1 MITNEQLGL
10 SDNQGLR
17 ILVKEMIDAQRL
29 VNVILLDIDNF
40 KQINDEYGESVGD
53 ELITLIAQTLKQMAV
68 ECAGKGFRNFGDE
81 FGLVIPD
88 ISLEHVFLQAEDL
101 RKQIEEKQTSTIR
114 GTVSIGVANAPRDGK
129 DVEGVIRSASAALY
143 TAKENGRNCVALPP
157 NEEMIMKTCY
167 YPSALINRLKQIAPR
182 VGKKE
187 SVLLREALENL
198 LRQHDDLRSV

>member
-1 MITNEQLGL
+1 MITHEQLGL
-10 SDNQGLR
+10 SDNQGMRVLA
-17 ILVKEMIDAQRL
+17 KELLANQQP
-29 VNVILLDIDNF
+29 VNVVLLDIDNF
-40 KQINDEYGESVGD
+40 KQINDELGEDVGD
-53 ELITLIAQTLKQMAV
+53 ELIALIAQALKQMAD

-81 FGLVIPD
+81 FGLVIPVLN
-88 ISLEHVFLQAEDL
+88 LEQVFLKAEEL
-101 RKQIEEKQTSTIR
+101 RKQIEEKQTAARR

-198 LRQHDDLRSV
+198 LRQHDDLREV